1 MIKLFKEEIRKEN
14 YENKLVIDENNNCF
28 LPFFRNLNENE
39 NKEINS
45 NIKNI
50 KSISNLDSGFLKNK
64 LEINDTFSLKY
75 ERVEFNK
82 KEKNKLTFKFIKN
95 GLVSSSI
102 LSFLSSLINISF
114 FDLLLYTSILFFKFC
129 SK

>member
-1 MIKLFKEEIRKEN
+1 MVSHDLLLSYKFADRRITLKEGLIINDEIRKDN

-39 NKEINS
+39 NKEINN

-82 KEKNKLTFKFIKN
+82 KENEKINTTTIYYKEKLDDHMSHKH
-95 GLVSSSI
+95 
-102 LSFLSSLINISF
+102 
-114 FDLLLYTSILFFKFC
+114 
-129 SK
+129 